1 MADIDLRFDF
11 STPEIL
17 DRVWARVQAAVA
29 ADERRAQ
36 LQLAG
41 DEVVELAD
49 EDLEMLAA
57 AGDPFARQPDVE
69 ELL

>member
-36 LQLAG
+36 LQLAS

-57 AGDPFARQPDVE
+57 AGDPFAKKPEIE
-69 ELL
+69 EII